1 MLVLARKT
9 DESIVIGDNIV
20 VKIISVEN
28 GIVKLGIDA
37 PKEISI
43 IRNELIE
50 EIKET
55 NKAALLEEVNTNDI
69 ALLNKILG
77 KKKKKKKV

>member
-28 GIVKLGIDA
+28 GVVKLGIDA

-50 EIKET
+50 EVKES
-55 NKAALLEEVNTNDI
+55 NKAASLEEISESDI
-69 ALLNKILG
+69 ASLNKILR
-77 KKKKKKKV
+77 K

>member
-1 MLVLARKT
+1 MLVLARKV

-20 VKIISVEN
+20 VKVVSVEN

-50 EIKET
+50 EVKET
-55 NKAALLEEVNTNDI
+55 NKAAAKSSSSEDLADLS
-69 ALLNKILG
+69 KILG
-77 KKKKKKKV
+77 K

>member
-1 MLVLARKT
+1 MLVLARKV

-20 VKIISVEN
+20 VKVVSVEN
-28 GIVKLGIDA
+28 GVVKLGIDA

-50 EIKET
+50 EVKET
-55 NKAALLEEVNTNDI
+55 NKAAAKGSSSEDLANLS
-69 ALLNKILG
+69 KILG
-77 KKKKKKKV
+77 K